1 MSNPGPSND
10 TTKIPGTP
18 VTQLSIF
25 LENRVGALL
34 SIVKLINE
42 LKVEVIGLSV
52 VDSVDATVVRM
63 IVTDPETTCT
73 MFMEKGIPYSET
85 TMLAVELHE
94 GANGMAECLATLL
107 EGEMNIHFGYPLL
120 SRPNGKAALVFCLED
135 PDFGRRVLHKAG
147 FRLLYQE
154 DLSR

>member
-1 MSNPGPSND
+1 MATQGPSND

-18 VTQLSIF
+18 VCQLSVF

-34 SIVKLINE
+34 SIVKFIND

-52 VDSVDATVVRM
+52 VDSVDATVVRL
-63 IVTDPETTCT
+63 ILTDPEVVGT
-73 MFMEKGIPYSET
+73 MFMERGIPFSET
-85 TMLAVELHE
+85 RMLAVELDAAGH
-94 GANGMAECLATLL
+94 GMAQCLATLL

-120 SRPNGKAALVFCLED
+120 SRPNGNAALVLCLED
-135 PDFGRRVLHKAG
+135 PDFGRSILHKAG
-147 FRLLYQE
+147 FRLLYQD

>member
-1 MSNPGPSND
+1 MATPDSSPD
-10 TTKIPGTP
+10 TTKLPGTP
-18 VTQLSIF
+18 ISQLSVF

-34 SIVKLINE
+34 SIVKMIND

-52 VDSVDATVVRM
+52 VDSVDAAVVRL
-63 IVTDPETTCT
+63 ILTDPDTVSTRFIER
-73 MFMEKGIPYSET
+73 GIPFSET
-85 TMLAVELHE
+85 WMLAVELDGVDH
-94 GANGMAECLATLL
+94 GMAECFSILL

-120 SRPNGKAALVFCLED
+120 SRPNGKAALVLCLED
-135 PDFGRRVLHKAG
+135 LDFGRTILHKAG